1 MDKARVRLVFDDRDG
16 ALLEHI
22 LTIRPR
28 FRAYEIKKILSD
40 YLIGKGANTRS
51 EAQAK
56 HPMED
61 TEAMKVK
68 SKVPV
73 PDFGF

>member
-40 YLIGKGANTRS
+40 HLIDRGANTH
-51 EAQAK
+51 K
-56 HPMED
+56 
-61 TEAMKVK
+61 
-68 SKVPV
+68 
-73 PDFGF
+73 